1 MRRSKLGDKNNY
13 DISFL
18 CEFKDRNIEKEFLNY
33 ELKRNAKVIGP
44 IIIIYG
50 LVYFV
55 FVVSDYFSIMN
66 TQSFQFILTV
76 RLIFLASSV
85 LIYMGMKFINN
96 YDIMIYLITA
106 YEFVAVLAFLM
117 IINQYETLTVLSI
130 LSVVAMNAAIFITP
144 NKLINAQF
152 ISLFLNIA
160 FFVFPA
166 NHIYGID
173 TSVLIKTI
181 LYVIMIVT
189 YCNIGFY
196 LNNYY
201 KRKQYADSLELLR
214 LSITDSLT
222 GIFNRAKF
230 NEELKKWT
238 DYCSRYESDISLVFF
253 DIDNFKRVNDNYGHM
268 TGDKVI
274 QDIVLSIQ
282 NKIRSTDIFARWG
295 GEEFVILLPNTGND
309 QAAEMAERMRI
320 AIEKIT
326 VSESENI
333 TCSFGIATLRENES
347 SESFIKRGDK
357 LLYEAKRRG
366 KNIVVYEMEVLE
378 EVR

>member
-1 MRRSKLGDKNNY
+1 MGDKNNY

-96 YDIMIYLITA
+96 CDIMIYLITA

-117 IINQYETLTVLSI
+117 IINQYETLTFLSI

>member
-1 MRRSKLGDKNNY
+1 MGDKNNY
-13 DISFL
+13 GISFL

-66 TQSFQFILTV
+66 TQSFQFILSV

-117 IINQYETLTVLSI
+117 IINQYETLTFLSI

-326 VSESENI
+326 LNESENI

>member
-1 MRRSKLGDKNNY
+1 MGDKNNY
-13 DISFL
+13 GISCL

-55 FVVSDYFSIMN
+55 FVVSDYFSIGN
-66 TQSFQFILTV
+66 VQSFQFILMV
-76 RLIFLASSV
+76 RLIFLAISV
-85 LIYMGMKFINN
+85 IVYMEIRLIKN
-96 YDIMIYLITA
+96 YASMVYLITA
-106 YEFVAVLAFLM
+106 YEFIAILAFLM
-117 IINQYETLTVLSI
+117 IINEYETLTFLSI

-152 ISLFLNIA
+152 VSLFLNIA

-166 NHIYGID
+166 NHISGID
-173 TSVLIKTI
+173 TSVIIKVI
-181 LYVIMIVT
+181 LYVLMIVI
-189 YCNIGFY
+189 YCNIGFF

-201 KRKQYADSLELLR
+201 KRKQYADGLELLR
-214 LSITDSLT
+214 LSNTDSLT

-238 DYCSRYESDISLVFF
+238 DYCNRYENDISLVFF

-268 TGDKVI
+268 VGDKVI

-282 NKIRSTDIFARWG
+282 SKIRSMDIFARWG
-295 GEEFVILLPNTGND
+295 GEEFVILLPNTDND

-326 VSESENI
+326 CIESENI
-333 TCSFGIATLRENES
+333 TCSFGIATLRKNENA
-347 SESFIKRGDK
+347 ESFIKRGDK

-366 KNIVVYEMEVLE
+366 KNTVVYETEILE

>member
-1 MRRSKLGDKNNY
+1 MGDKNNY
-13 DISFL
+13 GISFL

-117 IINQYETLTVLSI
+117 IINQYETLTFLSI

-326 VSESENI
+326 LNESENI

>member
-1 MRRSKLGDKNNY
+1 MGDKNNY

>member
-1 MRRSKLGDKNNY
+1 MGDKNNY

-117 IINQYETLTVLSI
+117 IINQYETLTFLSI

-366 KNIVVYEMEVLE
+366 KNIVVYEMKVLE

>member
-1 MRRSKLGDKNNY
+1 MGDKNNY

-76 RLIFLASSV
+76 RLIFLSSSV

-117 IINQYETLTVLSI
+117 IINQYETLTFLSI

>member
-1 MRRSKLGDKNNY
+1 MGDKNNY

-96 YDIMIYLITA
+96 YEIMIYLITA

-117 IINQYETLTVLSI
+117 IINQYETLTFLSI

>member
-1 MRRSKLGDKNNY
+1 MGDKNNY

-117 IINQYETLTVLSI
+117 IINQYETLTFLSI

>member
-1 MRRSKLGDKNNY
+1 MGDKNNY

-117 IINQYETLTVLSI
+117 IINQYETLTFLSI

-333 TCSFGIATLRENES
+333 TCSFGIASLRENES

>member
-1 MRRSKLGDKNNY
+1 LGDKNNY

-96 YDIMIYLITA
+96 CDIMIYLITA

-117 IINQYETLTVLSI
+117 IINQYETLTFLSI